1 MATYFYRFRIIR
13 RQLKTSIV
21 MVAHKGVVVVSFRH
35 PIFGGKQPSDAAAEC
50 WFRGRARRRGCVWR
64 PSLNEASRP
73 AASFSRPG
81 ARWKGEPLQR
91 SRKIQE
97 SLQWWH
103 LMAGLHLLGIPPAP
117 SPMAMAMS
125 TAKSVIQYGAP
136 SGRWTSMATHS
147 YGWVLVAML
156 LPDLPDLPDSW
167 TTTTTSFFSPD
178 WVPMP
183 LMPLTHRK
191 IMEWLVEACP
201 CQIHVRACL

>member
-50 WFRGRARRRGCVWR
+50 WFRGRVRRRGCVWR
-64 PSLNEASRP
+64 PSLNEASWP

-97 SLQWWH
+97 TLQWWH
-103 LMAGLHLLGIPPAP
+103 LMAGLHLLSIPPAQ
-117 SPMAMAMS
+117 SEIGS
-125 TAKSVIQYGAP
+125 SVWGTLWEMNIHGYPQLRLGFGRHVTPWPPWPPWLLNDHDNELLLAGLGANALDAANP
-136 SGRWTSMATHS
+136 
-147 YGWVLVAML
+147 
-156 LPDLPDLPDSW
+156 
-167 TTTTTSFFSPD
+167 
-178 WVPMP
+178 
-183 LMPLTHRK
+183 
-191 IMEWLVEACP
+191 
-201 CQIHVRACL
+201 